1 MTDRAQTAQ
10 DDTADERR
18 LLIETGVAARVA
30 AIVEP
35 ALADLGFRLVRVK
48 VSGLNGCTVQIMAER
63 PDGTMTVEDC
73 EAVSRALSPVLDLED
88 PIERA
93 YNLEIS
99 SPGIDRPLVR
109 AGDFSRWAGYEAKVE
124 TALPVDGRKRF
135 RGVIRGVTDDAVV
148 LDLPDVKDG
157 AEPLVRLRLADLA
170 DARLVLTDALIREAL
185 RRGGSP
191 QTGDSLPADAD
202 PSVDP
207 QDGAGPRPNHLL
219 HADKGAR
226 RQSRS
231 DKSPRKPTTPRL
243 KQKTSFKE
251 E

>member
-30 AIVEP
+30 TIVEP

-73 EAVSRALSPVLDLED
+73 EAVSRALWPVLDLED
-88 PIERA
+88 PIE
-93 YNLEIS
+93 
-99 SPGIDRPLVR
+99 RPLVR

-124 TALPVDGRKRF
+124 TALPVGGRKRF

-148 LDLPDVKDG
+148 LDLP
-157 AEPLVRLRLADLA
+157 
-170 DARLVLTDALIREAL
+170 
-185 RRGGSP
+185 
-191 QTGDSLPADAD
+191 
-202 PSVDP
+202 
-207 QDGAGPRPNHLL
+207 
-219 HADKGAR
+219 
-226 RQSRS
+226 
-231 DKSPRKPTTPRL
+231 
-243 KQKTSFKE
+243 
-251 E
+251 

>member
-1 MTDRAQTAQ
+1 MTAQ
-10 DDTADERR
+10 DGTADERR
-18 LLIETGVAARVA
+18 FITETGVAARVA
-30 AIVEP
+30 AIIEP
-35 ALADLGFRLVRVK
+35 VLADLGFRLVRVK

-63 PDGTMTVEDC
+63 PDGTMTVEGC
-73 EAVSRALSPVLDLED
+73 ETVSRALSPVLDLED

-93 YNLEIS
+93 YNLEVS

-109 AGDFSRWAGYEAKVE
+109 AGDFSRWTGYEAKVE
-124 TALPVDGRKRF
+124 TAMPVDGRKRF
-135 RGVIRGVTDDAVV
+135 RGVIRGVEDKALI

-191 QTGDSLPADAD
+191 QIGESPPAGAD
-202 PSVDP
+202 PVNELH
-207 QDGAGPRPNHLL
+207 DGAGPRPKPFP
-219 HADKGAR
+219 HAGEGVG
-226 RQSRS
+226 RQSRP
-231 DKSPRKPTTPRL
+231 DNAPRKPTTPRL

>member
-1 MTDRAQTAQ
+1 MTDRPQTAQ
-10 DDTADERR
+10 DGTADERR
-18 LLIETGVAARVA
+18 LITETGVAARVA

-35 ALADLGFRLVRVK
+35 VLADLGYRLVRVK

-63 PDGTMTVEDC
+63 PDGAMAVEDC
-73 EAVSRALSPVLDLED
+73 ERVSRALSPILDLED

-93 YNLEIS
+93 YNLELS

-124 TALPVDGRKRF
+124 TATPVDGRKRF
-135 RGVIRGVTDDAVV
+135 RGVIRGVEDHALV

-157 AEPLVRLRLADLA
+157 AEPRVRLRLADLA

-191 QTGDSLPADAD
+191 QIGESPPA
-202 PSVDP
+202 
-207 QDGAGPRPNHLL
+207 GAGPVNEPRHGAGPHPNPP
-219 HADKGAR
+219 HAGAGAG
-226 RQSRS
+226 RQSHP
-231 DKSPRKPTTPRL
+231 DKSPRKPTIPRL
-243 KQKTSFKE
+243 KQNTSFKE